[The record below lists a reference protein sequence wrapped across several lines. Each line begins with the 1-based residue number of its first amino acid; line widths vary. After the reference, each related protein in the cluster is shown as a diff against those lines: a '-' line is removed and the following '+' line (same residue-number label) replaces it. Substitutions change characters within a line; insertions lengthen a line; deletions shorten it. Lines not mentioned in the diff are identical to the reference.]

1 MNYKRKRDEIERPEP
16 KVDHYMEQLQIGPMS
31 YSRGIMEKLGIIQ
44 HDERIE
50 ASEKVMQETGGTF
63 KGGILEP
70 RDQFRKDRSIDHIE
84 AMDSIHT
91 ISAQG
96 VSELQ
101 EEENRIR
108 NEMDLYPERRKVLAA
123 KLLEI
128 QHYRELGLQNGTR
141 ISGAALQDGKFAFQK
156 EVESSARENIRN
168 VRTYEEET
176 HVQSITVQQLDR
188 KIRRFQED
196 SLNE

>member
-31 YSRGIMEKLGIIQ
+31 YSKGIMEKLGIISP
-44 HDERIE
+44 DERTE
-50 ASEKVMQETGGTF
+50 VSEKVMLETGGTF

-70 RDQFRKDRSIDHIE
+70 KDQFRKDRSMDHIE

-91 ISAQG
+91 RSLQG
-96 VSELQ
+96 IDDLKEA
-101 EEENRIR
+101 ENRIR

-128 QHYRELGLQNGTR
+128 QHYREMGLKNGTQ
-141 ISGAALQDGKFAFQK
+141 ISGAALQDGKYAFQK

-176 HVQSITVQQLDR
+176 HIQSVTIQQLDR
-188 KIRRFQED
+188 KIRKFQED